1 MLNIIDLETQ
11 FSKQKISKSKKLSLR
26 EIEEDKKNH
35 FICFVDEGEESYDAQ
50 ISISEKLE
58 IIDFSCDCSEKGF
71 CNHLLALAIH
81 IFEIKNNKPTKKTKL
96 KAKKIS
102 EAELAIENLNSEEI
116 KGWILEFFKKNKEAE
131 IQFLLEFGEK
141 KTDFSDHEIK
151 SIIDKSIQSVVGK
164 KKNITAPEIKKIVD
178 ILTKSLEPVE
188 EFMWQNITK
197 NIALETYNLICDHLL
212 SFQMNIYTT
221 SNRIESFID
230 KFRTKFAINFNQI
243 KDQSVWE
250 ILAQEYWNY
259 YLKGTG
265 SIPHTLY
272 HLLFDIYKYA
282 DIPQKKFIA
291 KLVKEK
297 IDIWIKNDVGLRTE
311 LREHL
316 LDIMI
321 ENEMFFSVKS
331 YFPIAFYQ
339 NSYNIKILNE
349 LLKFDKNL
357 VEKYCNVIINRN
369 SNEKYNYPYY
379 EILEKL
385 YLENNDLGKLAIIK
399 KLKFQGN
406 PTLEDYIFIEQNE
419 IDNGEFK
426 KFRTKI
432 LANLRRSFYQY
443 PENAEIYFQ
452 ILEYEKNYTKMLD
465 VIDENLPTFVINQ
478 YSEKLYLIDK
488 EKFLVK
494 VSRRSSWNSVGSED
508 EKLADFLVS
517 KYDNAHLKSYFSKNS
532 FGFGSYGFSS
542 LVLKKLK

>member
-1 MLNIIDLETQ
+1 M
-11 FSKQKISKSKKLSLR
+11 
-26 EIEEDKKNH
+26 
-35 FICFVDEGEESYDAQ
+35 
-50 ISISEKLE
+50 
-58 IIDFSCDCSEKGF
+58 
-71 CNHLLALAIH
+71 
-81 IFEIKNNKPTKKTKL
+81 
-96 KAKKIS
+96 
-102 EAELAIENLNSEEI
+102 
-116 KGWILEFFKKNKEAE
+116 
-131 IQFLLEFGEK
+131 
-141 KTDFSDHEIK
+141 
-151 SIIDKSIQSVVGK
+151 
-164 KKNITAPEIKKIVD
+164 
-178 ILTKSLEPVE
+178 EPVE

-243 KDQSVWE
+243 KDKLVWE
-250 ILAQEYWNY
+250 KLAQKYWNY

-265 SIPHTLY
+265 SIPHSLY
-272 HLLFDIYKYA
+272 YFLFDIYKYA
-282 DIPQKKFIA
+282 DTPQKKFIA
-291 KLVKEK
+291 KLVKEQ
-297 IDIWIKNDVGLRTE
+297 IEIWIKNDVGLRTE
-311 LREHL
+311 LR
-316 LDIMI
+316 D
-321 ENEMFFSVKS
+321 
-331 YFPIAFYQ
+331 
-339 NSYNIKILNE
+339 NIKILNE

-357 VEKYCNVIINRN
+357 VEKYCNEIINRN

-419 IDNGEFK
+419 TDNGEFK

-494 VSRRSSWNSVGSED
+494 ISRRSSWNSVGSED

-517 KYDNAHLKSYFSKNS
+517 NYDNAHLKSYFSKNS